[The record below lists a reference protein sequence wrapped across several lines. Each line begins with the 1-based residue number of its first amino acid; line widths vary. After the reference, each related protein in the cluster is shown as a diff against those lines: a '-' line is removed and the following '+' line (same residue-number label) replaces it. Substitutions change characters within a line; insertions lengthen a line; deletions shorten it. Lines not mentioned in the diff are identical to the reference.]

1 MLNHLLRRH
10 WWYCMQLDLFLTNFW
25 IAGTSLYAVKPSLKL
40 AVSQQHTWGVNLLKS
55 AKWYQRETGV
65 TRKSCLLSSGLC
77 IAERGESFKWAEK
90 ILKAAF
96 WFPYQRV
103 WPSMLKV
110 IPETTGWF
118 EVDPWSYINRQ
129 CIIHEVTEPLPCS
142 SSLGQAEMCLL
153 PSPGWLALW
162 EGSLQSGVESREG
175 CWYN

>member
-1 MLNHLLRRH
+1 
-10 WWYCMQLDLFLTNFW
+10 MQLDLLLTRFW

-40 AVSQQHTWGVNLLKS
+40 TVSQQHTWGVNLLQS

-77 IAERGESFKWAEK
+77 TAERGESFKWAEK

-118 EVDPWSYINRQ
+118 EVGPWSSINRP
-129 CIIHEVTEPLPCS
+129 CIIHELTEPFPPPADWDKQKCACFLHLVDWPSGKALCR
-142 SSLGQAEMCLL
+142 AEK
-153 PSPGWLALW
+153 
-162 EGSLQSGVESREG
+162 EG